1 MPLTRL
7 VHRGVDSCLP
17 ASYLAYLYDK
27 VGLLIFMLI
36 GLHGLMYSTNIKYA
50 VRLREVA
57 YLKFYLV
64 FLRIIYKQ

>member
-36 GLHGLMYSTNIKYA
+36 GLHGLMCSTNIKYA